1 MKRTLSLIAASALVA
16 LSFNSFAGGNH
27 GGGHDGGGAHG
38 HGSDESA
45 IGQPGKASRVSRTIN
60 VDMTDNMRFTP
71 AAISVKQGETVRFV
85 IKNSGQVKHEFSMGT
100 DAELKEHYET
110 MKKFPDMEHD
120 EPSKVSLAPGKQG
133 EIIWQFTKAGEVK
146 FACLY
151 PGHYDA
157 GMKGQV
163 TVVKK

>member
-1 MKRTLSLIAASALVA
+1 MSAMRRLYALAA
-16 LSFNSFAGGNH
+16 
-27 GGGHDGGGAHG
+27 
-38 HGSDESA
+38 
-45 IGQPGKASRVSRTIN
+45 
-60 VDMTDNMRFTP
+60 P
-71 AAISVKQGETVRFV
+71 AAG
-85 IKNSGQVKHEFSMGT
+85 
-100 DAELKEHYET
+100 
-110 MKKFPDMEHD
+110 D
-120 EPSKVSLAPGKQG
+120 EPGPGLFMEWAIGKQG

>member
-1 MKRTLSLIAASALVA
+1 MQRTLSLIATSGLLA
-16 LSFNSFAGGNH
+16 LSFNSLAAGSH
-27 GGGHDGGGAHG
+27 GGGHG
-38 HGSDESA
+38 HASEESA
-45 IGQPGKASRVSRTIN
+45 IGQPGAAGKVRRTIQ
-60 VDMTDNMRFTP
+60 VDMADTMRFTP
-71 AAISVKQGETVRFV
+71 AAISVKQGETIKFV
-85 IKNSGQVKHEFSMGT
+85 IKNSGQVKHEFSLGT
-100 DAELKEHYET
+100 EAELKEHYET

-120 EPSKVSLAPGKQG
+120 EPSKLSLAPGKQG

-146 FACLY
+146 FACLH

>member
-27 GGGHDGGGAHG
+27 GGGHAGGGAHG
-38 HGSDESA
+38 DAESA
-45 IGQPGKASRVSRTIN
+45 IGQPGKAAKVSRTVN
-60 VDMTDNMRFTP
+60 VEMSDTMRFTP
-71 AAISVKQGETVRFV
+71 ATIAAKQGETIRFV
-85 IKNSGQVKHEFSMGT
+85 IKNSGQVKHEFSLGT
-100 DAELKEHYET
+100 EAELKEHYET
-110 MKKFPDMEHD
+110 MKKFPEMEHD
-120 EPSKVSLAPGKQG
+120 EPSKISLAPGKQG
-133 EIIWQFTKAGEVK
+133 EIIWQFTKAGDVN

-163 TVVKK
+163 KVSKK

>member
-1 MKRTLSLIAASALVA
+1 
-16 LSFNSFAGGNH
+16 
-27 GGGHDGGGAHG
+27 
-38 HGSDESA
+38 
-45 IGQPGKASRVSRTIN
+45 
-60 VDMTDNMRFTP
+60 
-71 AAISVKQGETVRFV
+71 
-85 IKNSGQVKHEFSMGT
+85 
-100 DAELKEHYET
+100 
-110 MKKFPDMEHD
+110 MEHD